1 MTKITELTNQLGE
14 ILLPRGYKK
23 AGKLFYRVQGDGV
36 VVFFCFE
43 YDPGDRGHQ
52 LCFGI
57 DSLYNSELKT
67 PKELNLN
74 PTFSL
79 LTKQELQE
87 YSFNN
92 WCSITPPSN
101 ELLQSIV
108 ANDSSVFYKCLYKG
122 AEEQNQKRNAR
133 EFDILR
139 ENDFLARIDKLHDFT
154 QVEAFMIEMAER
166 DGIWHETDRQ
176 RFFYAYLSV
185 GRYADAVWAFRF
197 IEKQNYWAIYN
208 NSIYFDSYD
217 FELQRKESETYL
229 TPRRKFVRLLE
240 ENKIEEVQE
249 RLQQIYAH
257 NLATFGVRKKRT
269 KKTTAANEQP
279 AE

>member
-74 PTFSL
+74 PTFCL

-139 ENDFLARIDKLHDFT
+139 ENDFLDRIDKLHDFT

-185 GRYADAVWAFRF
+185 GRYADAVWAFRS
-197 IEKQNYWAIYN
+197 IEKHNYWVMYEKAITKAHLYPDYN
-208 NSIYFDSYD
+208 LEED
-217 FELQRKESETYL
+217 RVRSEKYL
-229 TPRRKFVRLLE
+229 APRRKFIFLLE
-240 ENKIEEVQE
+240 ANKTEEVQE
-249 RLQQIYAH
+249 RLREIYAH
-257 NLATFGVRKKRT
+257 NLATFGVRKKRG
-269 KKTTAANEQP
+269 KTSPKEK
-279 AE
+279 